1 MTEGN
6 VMELDCTTI
15 RTLALALFA
24 WVFVSAPIGVI
35 LGKAIHAAQHEAGAP
50 ITSDATDHQA

>member
-6 VMELDCTTI
+6 VMEDWPII
-15 RTLALALFA
+15 RWIALGLAA

-50 ITSDATDHQA
+50 IASDAADHQA